1 MDRAGENPDSMAD
14 LSSGM
19 TAQAPLLLMQPPV
32 PRLRDGVVGRNQEAL
47 AWLSCWMQAAG
58 GKAESYAET
67 KAGAVEKL
75 ESQPDTPAA
84 MERQLATGLSLM
96 LWGASGAGK
105 TFWLQAWAGQPPC
118 HVVFDLR
125 QPAETES
132 LIAAI
137 AEQQHKRLWI
147 IDNID
152 AASVA
157 AQQALFTLFIRL
169 QQDRLGRKGPE
180 DVTAS
185 ELSQVIATA
194 NAAPAQLKEQLRDD
208 LRTRLGQGLVF
219 ELHELSD
226 TEKVQALRERAFRLG
241 WMASPIVVDYDH
253 LFAYMLARLPRQ
265 LGKLMHLLDALDAR
279 ALSLKRAV
287 TLPLMRS
294 LLDENLSLF

>member
-1 MDRAGENPDSMAD
+1 MDRAGENLDSMAD
-14 LSSGM
+14 LSPGM

-32 PRLRDGVVGRNQEAL
+32 PHLRDGVVGRNQEAL
-47 AWLSCWMQAAG
+47 SWLSCWVQAAG
-58 GKAESYAET
+58 SRAGGE
-67 KAGAVEKL
+67 AGAVEKYEQGQDASTTL
-75 ESQPDTPAA
+75 KRSSNTA
-84 MERQLATGLSLM
+84 LSLM

-118 HVVFDLR
+118 HAVFDLC
-125 QPAETES
+125 QPGETEA

-137 AEQQHKRLWI
+137 AGQQPKRLWM

-152 AASVA
+152 AASA
-157 AQQALFTLFIRL
+157 QAQQALFGLFIRL
-169 QQDRLGRKGPE
+169 QQDRHGRKDRADCAAP
-180 DVTAS
+180 
-185 ELSQVIATA
+185 ELSRVIATA
-194 NAAPAQLKEQLRDD
+194 SAAPAQLKEQLRDD

-241 WMASPIVVDYDH
+241 WMASPTVVDYDH

-265 LGKLMHLLDALDAR
+265 LGKLMQLLDAIDAR